1 MDHGPLTLVSDAPL
15 DEHTTALLR
24 SLAPAQ
30 VVVADANEPAATL
43 RAWAEAARDSQDRL
57 VLVDSTLR
65 AEANALANLL
75 DDPRVGTAVL
85 LAHNAIEGVNS
96 DIHVDDRGHV
106 GDTGD
111 LAQTAGIM
119 VVAHDDCAAFAD
131 ALEAAARSARSG
143 PASHQHPWDLALFVL
158 SKTCPVDAVPAAPF
172 CASREGMELP
182 TKSEHDRR
190 LRAAAGDHDDVL
202 ARTVIRPASR
212 PLTAWAV
219 TREIPP
225 RRLAWTGFGV
235 GTLAAAAIAV
245 PGLTRM
251 TGVGS
256 TVLYAIGA
264 LLLIASGLAFLS
276 SGEAVR
282 YLRRPEIRGQRLYS
296 LTRRMVDVL
305 ALTGIAV
312 SAIAQDGS
320 ATVLAAAAI
329 AAVGVSASLASSGR
343 IVAGADTREYW
354 PMRWLATALA
364 LMIFGPVWALIAAT
378 AAAVGSTVHSVM
390 VSTPH
395 RTNAV
400 FPVTTQQRFLTS
412 PGVLIDAGVPVR
424 LLSHLRIPGPKLAPR
439 WLVLLALAAVA
450 IGATLSWGGRLWPLA
465 LGAAVAVFL
474 ISQALRAPL
483 QGGWAW
489 LMPTTARVLEFAVI
503 ITAASFFVGA
513 IGAVALIASV
523 VLLTGDIAD
532 RWRLRRRPPAAWV
545 PLAGLGFDGRMLA
558 TAILG
563 AALSTSGALAI
574 AALAALVAVVWAVAA
589 LGFWRP
595 TDAR

>member
-30 VVVADANEPAATL
+30 VVVADANDPAGTL
-43 RAWAEAARDSQDRL
+43 RAWAEAARGSQDRL

-96 DIHVDDRGHV
+96 DVHLDDRGHV
-106 GDTGD
+106 SDTGD

-119 VVAHDDCAAFAD
+119 VVAHEDCGAFAD
-131 ALEAAARSARSG
+131 ALEAAARSARTG

-182 TKSEHDRR
+182 TRSEHDRR
-190 LRAAAGDHDDVL
+190 LRAAASDHDDVL
-202 ARTVIRPASR
+202 ARAIVRPASR

-219 TREIPP
+219 ARDIRP
-225 RRLAWTGFGV
+225 RRLTWAGCAV
-235 GTLAAAAIAV
+235 GTLAATSVAV
-245 PGLTRM
+245 PGLFRLSGGAATA
-251 TGVGS
+251 
-256 TVLYAIGA
+256 LYVVGA
-264 LLLIASGLAFLS
+264 LLLVVSGLAFLA

-296 LTRRMVDVL
+296 LTRRFVDVL
-305 ALTGIAV
+305 TLLGIAW
-312 SAIAQDGS
+312 SAITSNAPT
-320 ATVLAAAAI
+320 TVLAAVTT
-329 AAVGVSASLASSGR
+329 AAVGISGSLTYSGR

-354 PMRWLATALA
+354 PLRWLATALA
-364 LMIFGPVWALIAAT
+364 LMLLGPVWALIAAT
-378 AAAVGSTVHSVM
+378 AAAVGSTIHALM

-395 RTNAV
+395 RTTPV
-400 FPVTTQQRFLTS
+400 FPVTTQQRFLTA

-424 LLSHLRIPGPKLAPR
+424 LLSHLRIPGPTVAPR
-439 WLVLLALAAVA
+439 WLVLFALTAVA
-450 IGATLSWGGRLWPLA
+450 IGSALSWGSRLWPLA
-465 LGAAVAVFL
+465 IGAALAVFVM
-474 ISQALRAPL
+474 SQALRAPL

-489 LMPTTARVLEFAVI
+489 LVPTTARILEYVVFV
-503 ITAASFFVGA
+503 TAASFFVGSL
-513 IGAVALIASV
+513 GASALIAVV
-523 VLLTGDIAD
+523 VLLTGETAD

-558 TAILG
+558 AAILG
-563 AALSTSGALAI
+563 AALSASGAVVMV
-574 AALAALVAVVWAVAA
+574 ALAGLVGVVWAAA
-589 LGFWRP
+589 VLGFWRP
-595 TDAR
+595 TDVR